1 MVSPLEL
8 LQHRPG
14 GTGKLKGQTV
24 NTQTNLPGSNVFHMD
39 FAAGKLVPITA
50 AGLLPVGA
58 VVTYEDRANP
68 RRRYVVTGANFDQYG
83 HGQACTCEDGHRS
96 QVSRSAINGPG
107 GWSDTGEVLDAAGVA
122 AFLACA
128 ATEGARLKAERE
140 QAEAVRQ
147 ADHTQ
152 RRAEAIA
159 KHPHLERVPAGG
171 YSSAKLAAKNIR
183 TELKAAFPGVKFSVT
198 SDTFSGG
205 DSVDIGWELGPTTKQ
220 VEAITGK
227 YQEGSFNGMEDIYET
242 DRENIWPD
250 IFGGA
255 KYVSENRSEAGALD
269 LIAAALCDKWSLP
282 KPADGKSWWSIRR
295 PDDHSGHDI
304 GNIARQI
311 LFAQAYPAGAVIT
324 GLEDYTNEDGDASSW
339 ARYYRATYT
348 APTQAAA
355 ASEAGAPTAGAPVVR
370 FNEAKA
376 GIEVS
381 FATKPA
387 PSVLEQL
394 KAAGFRWSR
403 FSSCWYK
410 TASDTALDVAARVAG
425 LAEDQRRAIAD
436 RMSDAH
442 HAAGARGMEEAC
454 GIA

>member
-1 MVSPLEL
+1 
-8 LQHRPG
+8 
-14 GTGKLKGQTV
+14 
-24 NTQTNLPGSNVFHMD
+24 MD
-39 FAAGKLVPITA
+39 YAAGKLVPITA

-68 RRRYVVTGANFDQYG
+68 RRRYCVTGEQFNQYG
-83 HGQACTCEDGHRS
+83 HGQDCFCEDGHRA

-107 GWSDTGEVLDAAGVA
+107 GWRDTGEVLDPAGVA
-122 AFLACA
+122 AFCA
-128 ATEGARLKAERE
+128 AARAEGARLKAERE
-140 QAEAVRQ
+140 QAEAIRL
-147 ADHTQ
+147 ADHTK

-171 YSSAKLAAKNIR
+171 YASAKLAAKNIR
-183 TELKAAFPGVKFSVT
+183 TELKAAFPGIRFSVT
-198 SDTFSGG
+198 SETYTGG
-205 DSVDIGWELGPTTKQ
+205 DSVTISWELGPTTKQ

-227 YQEGSFNGMEDIYET
+227 YQEGSFNGMEDIYEH

-255 KYVSENRSEAGALD
+255 KYIEENRHESGALD
-269 LIAAALCDKWSLP
+269 IIAAALCDKWSLP
-282 KPADGKSWWSIRR
+282 KPADGKSWWTVRR
-295 PDDHSGHDI
+295 ADDHSGHDI

-324 GLEDYTNEDGDASSW
+324 GLEDYTNENEDASGW
-339 ARYYRATYT
+339 AQYYRATYT
-348 APTQAAA
+348 APAQAASVPA
-355 ASEAGAPTAGAPVVR
+355 AAPTPGAPAVR
-370 FNEAKA
+370 FNEAKS

-403 FSSCWYK
+403 FSACWYK
-410 TASDTALDVAARVAG
+410 TASNTALDVAARVAG
-425 LAEDQRRAIAD
+425 LAEDQRAAIAEH
-436 RMSDAH
+436 MNSAH